1 MTTVAT
7 PASEA
12 ASATAITEAGAV
24 CLLPPLAAAAP
35 PAALDLP
42 EDGGCGGSGCSRERL
57 ICGGG
62 GGVVCCLLAATAI
75 PWARETTAG
84 GGPSGIMGVVAAV
97 TGAGVPPLPLTA
109 IPSIGVPTSSTSSV
123 EFSGG
128 SS

>member
-24 CLLPPLAAAAP
+24 CLLPPFAG

-109 IPSIGVPTSSTSSV
+109 IPSIGLPTSSTSSV
-123 EFSGG
+123 EFRGG